1 MSGGGAGR
9 RAAATSRSA
18 MNMVQATR
26 QTDLDSDTPLAG
38 YDRGAWLSQVAPV
51 AIIAGCAFVGLL
63 LVLEIMTEWDDF
75 LHVLTLV
82 ALIGMSVIALASRRW
97 LRNQREVPGTR
108 AGLERAVAVAETANL
123 AKSRYLANVSH
134 EIRSPLNAIY
144 GYAQLV
150 EHDGV
155 GAQEAAR
162 VIRRCSEHLTSL
174 VEGLLDISQ
183 VENGILRV
191 RTEEVRLEPFIEQIV
206 AMMRPAAA
214 AKGLEFVY
222 APPPYLPNLVRMD
235 QSRFRQVLINLLSNA
250 IKFTDHGRVTL
261 AVGYSGQTATFEIID
276 TGPGIAAADRQRIF
290 EAFERGED
298 ADLRQRPG
306 AGLGL
311 VISRAI
317 VDILGGK
324 LELESTPGAGSCFR
338 VTLML
343 GEVAGKL
350 KPEAR
355 RSRISGYAGRPRSIL
370 IVEDD
375 VEQRTFLDRLLGR
388 LGFRVVAVS
397 NGEAALELASVEGF
411 DLAILDI
418 SLPGISGWE
427 VAARLREHMGQDF
440 RIAML
445 SANVQELHR
454 PGFPSPAHD
463 HFLVKPIEFEVL
475 TRAIGGLLSLSWTYD
490 GDQPDDGPVTATP
503 KGRCRLPDP
512 ALAHVGRIRELLRI
526 GHVRGIEAEIRQF
539 AEAAPQAADLAD
551 RLYLCL
557 DRFDLAGIE
566 RTLERI

>member
-1 MSGGGAGR
+1 MPDGAALS
-9 RAAATSRSA
+9 RASAATVPA
-18 MNMVQATR
+18 MNMVQAMR
-26 QTDLDSDTPLAG
+26 QTGLDKDTPFADSDRGTWLPQAGLA
-38 YDRGAWLSQVAPV
+38 
-51 AIIAGCAFVGLL
+51 AIIAGCVLL
-63 LVLEIMTEWDDF
+63 GILLFLEMATDWDDY
-75 LHVLTLV
+75 LHVLTGV
-82 ALIGMSVIALASRRW
+82 ALVGMAVIALVGRRW
-97 LRNQREVPGTR
+97 LRRHQEAPGAL

-150 EHDGV
+150 ERDGV

-174 VEGLLDISQ
+174 VEGLLDIAQ

-191 RTEEVRLEPFIEQIV
+191 RIEEVHLEPFIEQIV

-214 AKGLEFVY
+214 AKGLDFVY
-222 APPPYLPNLVRMD
+222 EPPAWLPGLVRMD

-261 AVGYSGQTATFEIID
+261 RVGYSGQTATFEIID
-276 TGPGIAAADRQRIF
+276 TGPGIAATDQERIF
-290 EAFERGED
+290 AAFERGED
-298 ADLRQRPG
+298 ADLQRHPG

-324 LELESTPGAGSCFR
+324 LELESTPGTGSCFR

-343 GEVAGKL
+343 GEVAGTLMPK
-350 KPEAR
+350 AQQT
-355 RSRISGYAGRPRSIL
+355 RISGYEGRPRSIL

-375 VEQRTFLDRLLGR
+375 FEQRAFIDRLLR
-388 LGFRVVAVS
+388 EIGFAVVAAPS
-397 NGEAALELASVEGF
+397 GEAALELSAETGF

-418 SLPGISGWE
+418 SLPGMSGWD
-427 VAARLREHMGQDF
+427 VAMHLRERIGQDI
-440 RIAML
+440 RIIML

-454 PGFPSPAHD
+454 PGFRSPAHD
-463 HFLVKPIEFEVL
+463 HFLVKPIGFEAL
-475 TRAIGGLLSLSWTYD
+475 TRAIGGLLDLRWQYE
-490 GDQPDDGPVTATP
+490 GDESDARSVTVAESS
-503 KGRCRLPDP
+503 RCRLPDA
-512 ALAHVGRIRELLRI
+512 ALPHVGRIRELLRI
-526 GHVRGIEAEIRQF
+526 GHVRGIEAEIRKL
-539 AEAAPQAADLAD
+539 AEAAPQANTLAD
-551 RLYLCL
+551 QLYLCL
-557 DRFDLAGIE
+557 DQFDLAGLE